1 MSVGMPPVSPTRHD
15 PRSRFWLPGSRLRLG
30 LSAALTPVVLASLL
44 AATPQP
50 AKAADPT
57 HLTLSQPKAV
67 TTKDVLAKPRP
78 ADMSQGADSVT
89 ATTLSWPAA
98 GTAEASVPAEIARR
112 AAAAK
117 APATSTRV
125 GKLPVWVGP
134 ADGAGA
140 RVAASTAPVGRAK
153 VEVLDRAKVAPG
165 WRNGLVL
172 RVARADGVARGGRMS
187 VGVGYAG
194 FESAF
199 GADWSTRLR
208 LVALPECALTTPDLP
223 QCSGRPLP
231 SHNDPASKRVSA
243 EIDVQP
249 GATGAKALSAGGAT
263 LVALT
268 AAPSGSAGDYSAT
281 PLQASS
287 SWTAGGSSG
296 DFSWS
301 YPIRVPQATGP
312 APKVSL
318 AYSSSAVDGRS
329 DASNNQPSWVGEG
342 FEYHPGFIE
351 RRYVPCFDDTANG
364 ATNNDQIGDQCW
376 GTDNAVLSLNGRS
389 TELVKDGTT
398 GEWRPKSDDA
408 SKVEK
413 LTGGSNGDDNGEY
426 WKVTTADG
434 TQYFFGRDDL
444 PGQTSDT
451 ASTDTVRVYGNHQ
464 DEPCY
469 NASFASAHCNQAWRW
484 NLDYVVDTHGGTM
497 SFWYSQETNKYAAN
511 VTDSNEVSYVRASNL
526 TRIDYGTWDRGDT
539 DRSVTPTAQVFF
551 TTSDRCKS
559 DCATH
564 DEAHWPDTPWDQEC
578 TGTTCEGKYS
588 PTFWSTRRLT
598 AITTKVAGVA
608 GDVERWSLDHNFPKN
623 GDGSRDGMWLES
635 IRHTGYIGERVDLP
649 EVNFDWV
656 QRPNRVDKTDDGK
669 PPMHWMRLNTIW
681 TETGGRIVVEYSDP
695 ECDTDGPMPASPETN
710 TLRCYPVL
718 TENPFTK
725 AIETDYF
732 HKYVVKQVFE
742 SDWTGGGTDV
752 ITAYEY
758 LDGAAWHH
766 ADDDGMTKDKFRTW
780 SDYRGYGRIRV
791 RKGTDGQETLSETR
805 YYRGM
810 HGDKAAPS
818 GGTRTVTLRGVDL
831 NGDGDVVDVADA
843 GQVNDHDALAG
854 QVREQITY
862 NGVDT
867 DIVSRSVNQGWQSPH
882 TAMRDMG
889 TTTTYARYT
898 GVDTSW
904 NAVKLDAGR
913 GWRVV
918 KSSSTFDSY
927 GMETTSTGLGDVAAG
942 GDEKCIRT
950 TYARN
955 TGLNIL
961 STAVRVET
969 FALPCGTAPKT
980 TDDVI
985 SDVRT
990 SYDGEAYGVAP
1001 TEGDPTRVE
1010 TLKGWSESGGTDW
1023 LTTGTTVYDD
1033 HGRVVES
1040 TDVRNNK
1047 TITTYTPTVGGP
1059 VTKVETTNH
1068 LSWKS
1073 TQEMDPA
1080 WGLPKRTVDANGKI
1094 TDLRYDGLGR
1104 LRKVWLPNRSIGL
1117 DPANPTST
1125 PSTEYTYTLRH
1136 SGGVNAV
1143 TTRSLSAEGSY
1154 LTSYALYDGLL
1165 RPRQTQVSAA
1175 SGGGTVFSESVY
1187 DAAGRVAYANASHR
1201 DPNVAP
1207 GTTLR
1212 SIAAWEAN
1220 IQTVNHYDRTGRV
1233 TASIQTTSGQ
1243 EKWRTTT
1250 AYGGDRVYVTP
1261 PEGGTATTSIS
1272 DARGNTVEVRQHAG
1286 RTITGPYD
1294 ASTYTYNRKN
1304 QLTSVKDPAGN
1315 QWSYEYD
1322 IRGRQRIAVD
1332 PDKGS
1337 TESKYADNGDLE
1349 FTVDGRQQKLVY
1361 HYDSL
1366 GRKDAV
1372 YQGSIATANLRASWT
1387 YDPTGAK
1394 GMPASSSR
1402 WTDNGTTEYK
1412 VRVRGYSP
1420 LYRSLGE
1427 DFVIPATET
1436 GLSGTYSFTRS
1447 YKADGVSLGSAT
1459 YPSTGGLGAEQ
1470 LTFTYDSTT
1479 GLAEQVKTNWPNA
1492 GQYVTDTSYNAFG
1505 QVGLVQ
1511 YQQTAQNFLE
1521 RAWNYEDTTGRL
1533 ANAVTS
1539 RQIAPQMVADV
1550 NYTYDPAG
1558 NILRIADTPA
1568 GGTVDVQC
1576 FGHDYAR
1583 RLTQAWTPTSGN
1595 CGPAPTVTDLGGP
1608 APYWHSWAFEPV
1620 GKSSGNRVTE
1630 TKHGTANTEST
1641 YKYPNLGSAQPHG
1654 VQQVITTGNGAGTR
1668 NYQYDAAGNMTCR
1681 PTATAVN
1688 NTCPGGT
1695 GSQTLTWDSENK
1707 LVGLTDGGK
1716 THSYLYD
1723 PEGNR
1728 LIARDPTGKT
1738 LYLPGMEIRYTSNGG
1753 SKAATRYYSHL
1764 GQLIGMR
1771 MPGTG
1776 ITWLVTD
1783 HQGTQELSIASGNQA
1798 ITQRRQT
1805 PYGGSRSTPPPAWPN
1820 QLGFVGGT
1828 IDGGADVTGLTNI
1841 GARPYDSAIGKFIAV
1856 DPIMDMADPE
1866 QWNGYAYA
1874 GNSPITSS
1882 DPTGLIEEDCAI
1894 HDCDYRP
1901 GDEEGN
1907 KDAKKNNSCWPA
1919 SCGGNGEESSD
1930 DPRTWTGKHK
1940 DDGRPMPGPGHLT
1953 LEQDAQFRYYTHT
1966 TNLDIFQREVVE
1978 DEVFCYNNS
1987 EVCAA
1992 LAKAKV
1998 KQSRKALLDLLG
2010 VTDFQECTKGKATG
2024 CIWTAVGLIPAGKL
2038 VGPVG
2043 KSLLRKGIKTACS
2056 FSGDTEVLMADG
2068 STTPMSQINAGD
2080 EVLATDPATG
2090 ESGRRKVTKLWVH
2103 EDQLYVLETESGE
2116 VATTEDH
2123 PFWNESDLAW
2133 QGAETLD
2140 PGDLLRTPTGVTAVI
2155 SFDIEAATVAAAYN
2169 LTVDDLHTYYVM
2181 VGNTPVLVH
2190 NANDCS
2196 ISGSAGGQK
2205 LADQLR
2211 AASAKSMFTPG
2222 GGLTRQAIDES
2233 QLIIRGSDLGNQQLR
2248 AHLTR
2253 DGSDIA
2259 DWGKYTTRTH
2269 QSSYGDFQVHYYYNS
2284 RTGNVAYDYD
2294 YKVVMNAR

>member
-1 MSVGMPPVSPTRHD
+1 MSVGMPPVASTRHD
-15 PRSRFWLPGSRLRLG
+15 SRSRFWLPGSRLRLG

-50 AKAADPT
+50 ARAAEPT
-57 HLTLSQPKAV
+57 RLTLSQPKAV
-67 TTKDVLAKPRP
+67 TSKEVLAKPRP

-89 ATTLSWPAA
+89 ATTLTWPTA
-98 GTAEASVPAEIARR
+98 GTAEAAVPANTART
-112 AAAAK
+112 AGAAAK
-117 APATSTRV
+117 VPVASTRV

-134 ADGAGA
+134 ASGAES
-140 RVAASTAPVGRAK
+140 RVAASTAAVGRAR
-153 VEVLDRAKVAPG
+153 VEVLDRAKVASG
-165 WRNGLVL
+165 WRNGLVV
-172 RVARADGVARGGRMS
+172 RVARADGVEHGGRLR
-187 VGVGYAG
+187 VGVDYSG

-231 SHNDPASKRVSA
+231 SHNDPAARRVSA
-243 EIDVQP
+243 DVDVQP
-249 GATGAKALSAGGAT
+249 GAVNGSTLPANGST
-263 LVALT
+263 LVALA
-268 AAPSGSAGDYSAT
+268 AAPSGSTGDYSAT

-301 YPIRVPQATGP
+301 YPIRVPPATGP

-329 DASNNQPSWVGEG
+329 DASNNQPSWIGEG

-351 RRYVPCFDDTANG
+351 RRYVPCFHDTANG
-364 ATNNDQIGDQCW
+364 ATNNDQVGDQCW

-389 TELVKDGTT
+389 TELVKDGKT

-426 WKVTTADG
+426 WKVTAADG

-444 PGQTSDT
+444 PGQTIDT
-451 ASTDTVRVYGNHQ
+451 ASTDTVRVYGNHK
-464 DEPCY
+464 DEPCD
-469 NASFASAHCNQAWRW
+469 NASFAAAHCNQAWRW
-484 NLDYVVDTHGGTM
+484 NLDYVVDTRGGTM
-497 SFWYSQETNKYAAN
+497 SFWYDQETNKYAAN
-511 VTDSNEVSYVRASNL
+511 VTDSNDVSYVRASHL
-526 TRIDYGTWDRGDT
+526 TRIDYGTWDRGTT

-551 TTSDRCKS
+551 TTSDRCRS
-559 DCATH
+559 GCATH

-578 TGTTCEGKYS
+578 TGASCEGKYS

-598 AITTKVAGVA
+598 KITTKVAGVA
-608 GDVERWSLDHNFPKN
+608 GDVESWSLDHNFPKN

-635 IRHTGYIGERVDLP
+635 IRHTGHIGERVDLP

-695 ECDTDGPMPASPETN
+695 ECDTDGPMPTSPQSN

-725 AIETDYF
+725 AIERDYF
-732 HKYVVKQVFE
+732 HKYVVKRVFE

-791 RKGTDGQETLSETR
+791 RKGADGQETLSETR

-818 GGTRTVTLRGVDL
+818 DGTRTVTLRGVDL

-898 GVDTSW
+898 GVETSW
-904 NAVKLDAGR
+904 DAVKLDAGR

-927 GMETTSTGLGDVAAG
+927 GMEATSSDLGNVAAD
-942 GDEKCIRT
+942 GDEQCIRT

-955 TGLNIL
+955 TDLNIL

-969 FALPCGTAPKT
+969 IALPCGTAPKSA
-980 TDDVI
+980 DDVI

-990 SYDGEAYGVAP
+990 SYDGKAYGVPP
-1001 TEGDPTRVE
+1001 TKGNPTRAE

-1023 LTTGTTVYDD
+1023 LTTGTSVYDD
-1033 HGRVVES
+1033 HGRVRES
-1040 TDVRNNK
+1040 TDVRNNR
-1047 TITTYTPTVGGP
+1047 TITTYTPASGGP

-1068 LSWKS
+1068 LDWKS
-1073 TQEMDPA
+1073 TQEMEPA
-1080 WGLPKRTVDANGKI
+1080 WGLPKRTIDANGKT

-1104 LRKVWLPNRSIGL
+1104 LRKVWLPNRSIGP

-1125 PSTEYTYTLRH
+1125 PSTEYTYTLRN

-1143 TTRSLSAEGSY
+1143 TTRALNPEGSY
-1154 LTSYALYDGLL
+1154 VTSYALYDGML
-1165 RPRQTQVSAA
+1165 RPRQTQTSAA

-1187 DAAGRVAYANASHR
+1187 DAAGRVAYANANASHR

-1220 IQTVNHYDRTGRV
+1220 IQTVNQYDRAGRT

-1261 PEGGTATTSIS
+1261 PEGGTATTSIT
-1272 DARGNTVEVRQHAG
+1272 DARGNTVEVRQHAD
-1286 RTITGPYD
+1286 RSFTGPYD
-1294 ASTYTYNRKN
+1294 ASIYTYNRKN
-1304 QLTSVKDPAGN
+1304 QLTSVKDSAGN
-1315 QWSYEYD
+1315 EWSYGYD
-1322 IRGRQRIAVD
+1322 VRGRQRLAVD
-1332 PDKGS
+1332 PDKGR
-1337 TESKYADNGDLE
+1337 TESQYADNGELE
-1349 FTVDGRQQKLVY
+1349 YTLDARQQKLVY
-1361 HYDSL
+1361 RYDSL

-1372 YQGSIATANLRASWT
+1372 YEGSIAPENLRSSWA

-1402 WTDNGTTEYK
+1402 WTNNGTTEYK

-1420 LYRSLGE
+1420 MYRSLGE
-1427 DFVIPATET
+1427 DYVIPATET
-1436 GLSGTYSFTRS
+1436 GLNGTYSFTRS
-1447 YKADGVSLGSAT
+1447 YKADGVTLGSAT
-1459 YPSTGGLGAEQ
+1459 YPNAGGLGAEQ
-1470 LTFTYDSTT
+1470 LTFTYNSTT

-1492 GQYVTDTSYNAFG
+1492 GQYVTDTSYNALG
-1505 QVGLVQ
+1505 QVGLIQ

-1521 RAWNYEDTTGRL
+1521 RAWSYEDSTGRL
-1533 ANAVTS
+1533 ADVVTS
-1539 RQIAPQMVADV
+1539 RQVTPQMVADA
-1550 NYTYDPAG
+1550 NYGYDPAG
-1558 NILRIADTPA
+1558 NIIRIADTPV
-1568 GGTVDVQC
+1568 GGTADVQC

-1583 RLTQAWTPTSGN
+1583 RLTQAWTPTSGR
-1595 CGPAPTVTDLGGP
+1595 CDAAPTETELGGP
-1608 APYWHSWAFEPV
+1608 APYWHSWTYDPI

-1630 TKHGTANTEST
+1630 TKHGTASTEST
-1641 YKYPNLGSAQPHG
+1641 YKYPDLGKAQPHG
-1654 VQQVITTGNGAGTR
+1654 VHQVATTGTGAGTR

-1695 GSQTLTWDSENK
+1695 GSQVLTWDSESK
-1707 LVGLTDGGK
+1707 LVGLTDSGK
-1716 THSYLYD
+1716 NHSYLYD

-1738 LYLPGMEIRYTSNGG
+1738 LYLPGMEIRYTTTDG
-1753 SKAATRYYSHL
+1753 SKTATRYYSHL

-1776 ITWLVTD
+1776 ITWLITD
-1783 HQGTQELSIASGNQA
+1783 HQGTQELSIASGNQT

-1805 PYGGSRSTPPPAWPN
+1805 PYGGSRGTPPPAWSN

-1828 IDGGADVTGLTNI
+1828 IDGGSNVTGLTHI
-1841 GARPYDSAIGKFIAV
+1841 GARPYDPAIGKFVAV
-1856 DPIMDMADPE
+1856 DPIMVLSDPRH
-1866 QWNGYAYA
+1866 WNPYAYSVD
-1874 GNSPITSS
+1874 SPVTLS
-1882 DPTGLIEEDCAI
+1882 DPSGMTPCVEDG
-1894 HDCDYRP
+1894 DVCDNYRP
-1901 GDEEGN
+1901 GDEKGN
-1907 KDAKKNNSCWPA
+1907 NKNKENNPCWPA
-1919 SCGGNGEESSD
+1919 SCGGKKEENSA
-1930 DPRTWTGKHK
+1930 DPRTWTGKS
-1940 DDGRPMPGPGHLT
+1940 DEDGRPMPGPGYLT
-1953 LEQDAQFRYYTHT
+1953 LETGAQFRYYTHI

-1978 DEVFCYNNS
+1978 NFVFCYNNP

-1992 LAKAKV
+1992 LRKARS
-1998 KQSRKALLDLLG
+1998 KQTQRALLDLLG
-2010 VTDFQECTKGKATG
+2010 ITDVQDCTKGKVSG
-2024 CIWTAVGLIPAGKL
+2024 CVWTAVGFVPSGKL

-2043 KSLLRKGIKTACS
+2043 KSLLRRSIKAACS

-2068 STTPMSQINAGD
+2068 SRKAISKIEVGD
-2080 EVLATDPATG
+2080 EVLAADPETG
-2090 ESGRRKVTKLWVH
+2090 ESGHRKVTKLWVH
-2103 EDQLYVLETESGE
+2103 EDQLYVLVTERGA
-2116 VATTEDH
+2116 VVTTEDH
-2123 PFWNESDLAW
+2123 PFWNESDQAW
-2133 QGAETLD
+2133 QGAEELD
-2140 PGDLLRTPTGVTAVI
+2140 PGDLLRTPSGVAKVK
-2155 SFDIEAATVAAAYN
+2155 SFDAKATKIALAYN
-2169 LTVDDLHTYYVM
+2169 LSVDGIPTYYVLA
-2181 VGNTPVLVH
+2181 GTTPVLVH
-2190 NANDCS
+2190 NTNGCTPLSQSTLDEAFDLANTPQKLEHVIDPAKH
-2196 ISGSAGGQK
+2196 GFGDLVTAAGGRSE
-2205 LADQLR
+2205 AMRAITDSLR
-2211 AASAKSMFTPG
+2211 CTC
-2222 GGLTRQAIDES
+2222 GLPAQGPFEVQREIYGETVT
-2233 QLIIRGSDLGNQQLR
+2233 IRG
-2248 AHLTR
+2248 A
-2253 DGSDIA
+2253 
-2259 DWGKYTTRTH
+2259 
-2269 QSSYGDFQVHYYYNS
+2269 
-2284 RTGNVAYDYD
+2284 
-2294 YKVVMNAR
+2294 VVNGVPRIGTAFIPSKFPGAS